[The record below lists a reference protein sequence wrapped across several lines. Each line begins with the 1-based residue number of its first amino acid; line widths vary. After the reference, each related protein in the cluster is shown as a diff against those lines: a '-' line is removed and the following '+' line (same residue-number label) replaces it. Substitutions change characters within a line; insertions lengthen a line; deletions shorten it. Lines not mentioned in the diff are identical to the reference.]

1 MVKKASGDLMAN
13 ARVIANLIGLTNF
26 IFTVIGRNLTSCQ
39 ISKTYL
45 RGRGLLRDNCP
56 AI

>member
-1 MVKKASGDLMAN
+1 MAN
-13 ARVIANLIGLTNF
+13 ARVIDVREAKANLIGLTNF
-26 IFTVIGRNLTSCQ
+26 ISSVIGRNLTSCQ
-39 ISKTYL
+39 ISKTYR